1 MSDRFSREKLAE
13 LKAVVIGHVLFS
25 MQTALEAVRVNKMRA
40 GLTSL
45 GILFGVASVIAML
58 AIGKGAEQEVL
69 EQMRLLGSNNV
80 VVTPLVEQKE
90 GPVAEEDKRD
100 VKKFTPGLTYADA
113 QAIGRVIPGI
123 DATSAE
129 IVLNTTLS
137 REGRRRSGKVVGVD
151 TSYFALTNLALQRG
165 SWFRTL
171 EVERGLPVA
180 IIGQGVR
187 TRFFTT
193 EDPIGKP
200 LKVGETWVTV
210 VGVLE
215 DRHVGG
221 QFASELGIR
230 DANMDVYVPV
240 RAVLLRYR
248 NRALVTAQDVQEAS
262 QQGTFVSNDE
272 EPESEEQ
279 RAERTNYH
287 QLDRIIVRVDQS
299 EMVPAVATVL
309 RKMLERRHNTVID
322 FEVTVPELL
331 LQQERRTKT
340 IFNIVLGAIAS
351 ISLIVGGI
359 GIMNIMLASVL
370 ERTREIGVRRAM
382 GATQKD
388 ILFQFLSEAV
398 LISVAGGV
406 AGILAGFG
414 ISAGIEKAAGIATIV
429 SLVSVAV
436 AFAVSI
442 SVGIAFGIMPAYRAS
457 LQDPVVC
464 LRYE

>member
-1 MSDRFSREKLAE
+1 M
-13 LKAVVIGHVLFS
+13 
-25 MQTALEAVRVNKMRA
+25 MPTP
-40 GLTSL
+40 T
-45 GILFGVASVIAML
+45 IA
-58 AIGKGAEQEVL
+58 
-69 EQMRLLGSNNV
+69 
-80 VVTPLVEQKE
+80 
-90 GPVAEEDKRD
+90 
-100 VKKFTPGLTYADA
+100 
-113 QAIGRVIPGI
+113 RVIPGV

-129 IVLNTTLS
+129 IVLNTTIS

-171 EVERGLPVA
+171 EVERGLPIA

-221 QFASELGIR
+221 QFATELGIR

-240 RAVLLRYR
+240 RSVLLRYR

-299 EMVPAVATVL
+299 EMVPSVATVL
-309 RKMLERRHNTVID
+309 RKMLERRHNSVID

-351 ISLIVGGI
+351 ISLVVGGI

-370 ERTREIGVRRAM
+370 EQTRAIGIRRAV
-382 GATQKD
+382 GARRRD
-388 ILFQFLSEAV
+388 IRFQFLVTSFSLSLLGGLA
-398 LISVAGGV
+398 GV
-406 AGILAGFG
+406 ALG
-414 ISAGIEKAAGIATIV
+414 
-429 SLVSVAV
+429 
-436 AFAVSI
+436 
-442 SVGIAFGIMPAYRAS
+442 VGIAHVVAVSAGWPTVVTSPSIVLALGVSITVGVVSGLYPAMRAAA
-457 LQDPVVC
+457 LNPIDA
-464 LRYE
+464 LRHE

>member
-1 MSDRFSREKLAE
+1 MSGLNREKIAE
-13 LKAVVIGHVLFS
+13 LKAAIMGHMLFS
-25 MQTALEAVRVNKMRA
+25 MRTAVEAVRVNKLRA

-80 VVTPLVEQKE
+80 VITPLVEQKE
-90 GPVAEEDKRD
+90 GPVAEDDKRD

-113 QAIGRVIPGI
+113 QAIQRVIPGI

-151 TSYFALTNLALQRG
+151 TSYFSLTNLALERG
-165 SWFRTL
+165 SWFRAL

-200 LKVGETWVTV
+200 LKVGDTWVTV

-221 QFASELGIR
+221 QFATELGIR

-240 RAVLLRYR
+240 RSALLRYR

-262 QQGTFVSNDE
+262 QEGTFVSNDE
-272 EPESEEQ
+272 EPETEEQ

-287 QLDRIIVRVDQS
+287 QLDRIIVRVNQS
-299 EMVPAVATVL
+299 ELVPSVSSVL
-309 RKMLERRHNTVID
+309 RKMLERRHNEVID